1 MPDVV
6 PISNTKIRKWI
17 LTLIKVVFTAFLLV
31 YSGYQVHEQFELS
44 DLGNS
49 LNQAI
54 RENAFYIVLILLM
67 SFSNWALEA
76 WRWKVSLSYPIS
88 FLDACKATL
97 TGLGFSVLL
106 PRIAGESIGRYW
118 KTKENKED
126 VVSTLAL
133 TKAVM
138 AMVTGCFG
146 IIGLIY
152 FNAFEVFEWNSILF
166 YLGIGVTVLI
176 LVLVIVKFQWIK
188 RQKYLKAVFV
198 MSGDQLFG
206 LFAITI
212 ARYASF
218 IAQTFVVML
227 FLGVVFDFWPI
238 VMCLTVLYLV
248 RMGTVSINVF
258 VDLGIRFSTSIFV
271 FQQLQVLTDVSLLI
285 SMFTCIWLAN
295 VILPSSLG
303 ALLISIDRK

>member
-31 YSGYQVHEQFELS
+31 YSAYQVHEQFELR
-44 DLGNS
+44 DLGYN
-49 LNQAI
+49 LNQAF
-54 RENAFYIVLILLM
+54 RENSFYIVLMLLM

-88 FLDACKATL
+88 FLDAIKATL

-133 TKAVM
+133 TKVVM
-138 AMVTGCFG
+138 AMVTASFG

-152 FNAFEVFEWNSILF
+152 FNAFEVFEWNSTLF
-166 YLGIGVTVLI
+166 YLGIAVSVSI
-176 LVLVIVKFQWIK
+176 LVLVIVKFQWI
-188 RQKYLKAVFV
+188 RQQKYLKAAFALR
-198 MSGDQLFG
+198 GDRLFG
-206 LFAITI
+206 LFTLTI

-218 IAQTFVVML
+218 IAQTFVVVL
-227 FLGVVFDFWPI
+227 FLGVTFDFWP
-238 VMCLTVLYLV
+238 VLMCLTVLYLV

-258 VDLGIRFSTSIFV
+258 VDLGVRFSTSIFV
-271 FQQLQVLTDVSLLI
+271 FQQLQVITDVSILI
-285 SMFTCIWLAN
+285 SIFTCIWLAN
-295 VILPSSLG
+295 VILPSSFG